1 MALTH
6 NFNHIFPTP
15 SSSSKHKHSLTTT
28 LPFSPKTHT
37 NSHFFSTNIPSRI
50 HNLQNPLPTFTRR
63 LFLPSVS
70 GIWDALTGG
79 NNNPREAVMAI
90 RRGMLLFRQVNFGF
104 VYSILKCF
112 VVVVKGDVLGSLV
125 EFDKAI
131 ELDTRQKAC
140 KFLGIL
146 IVCFLRVVENVDIM
160 RIMMKLCGGCDLD
173 LWQRGLSLYYV
184 DRY

>member
-6 NFNHIFPTP
+6 NFNHIFPIF
-15 SSSSKHKHSLTTT
+15 SSSSKHKHALTTT
-28 LPFSPKTHT
+28 LPFSLKTHT
-37 NSHFFSTNIPSRI
+37 NFFSTNISSRI
-50 HNLQNPLPTFTRR
+50 HNLQSPLPTFTRR

-90 RRGMLLFRQVNFGF
+90 RRGMLLFRQ
-104 VYSILKCF
+104 
-112 VVVVKGDVLGSLV
+112 GDVLGSLV

-146 IVCFLRVVENVDIM
+146 IVCFLRVVENVDLM